1 MSDLFHTLTCFF
13 SYFLLFYEGLPF
25 WNLSHFSVKWFIS
38 SFKIAETI
46 MQLFRR
52 FMPFYY
58 HLLRDHLYERKLVL
72 TVSDSCWRAKLDS
85 CAWYEKKTVLTVSD
99 NCRTKLDFDHLNHHI
114 LLWFASSLTS
124 LSSSVL
130 QVCQM
135 LPPTLLPFPAA
146 QIVYHTPH

>member
-1 MSDLFHTLTCFF
+1 MEWGGWCCSSCNVRLSSVHTPKKCFQINQVDLTFVSCVLKLKWFFLMSDLFHTLTCFF

-58 HLLRDHLYERKLVL
+58 HLLRDHFV
-72 TVSDSCWRAKLDS
+72 W
-85 CAWYEKKTVLTVSD
+85 EKTGFDCLWLLLKSQVRFLCMVWEK
-99 NCRTKLDFDHLNHHI
+99 NCFDCFWQL
-114 LLWFASSLTS
+114 
-124 LSSSVL
+124 
-130 QVCQM
+130 
-135 LPPTLLPFPAA
+135 
-146 QIVYHTPH
+146 